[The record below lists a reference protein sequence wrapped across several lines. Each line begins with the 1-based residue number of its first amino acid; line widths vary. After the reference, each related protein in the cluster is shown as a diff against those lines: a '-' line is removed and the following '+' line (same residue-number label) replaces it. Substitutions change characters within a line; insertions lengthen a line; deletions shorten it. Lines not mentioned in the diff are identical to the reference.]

1 MPGRRFYFV
10 YITASATRV
19 LYTGVTRDLV
29 RRVGQ
34 HRAGLVP
41 GFTRRY
47 RVTKLVWFEVQES
60 PVTAILREKQIK
72 AGKRRNKTELI
83 EAINPVRRDLWPTL

>member
-1 MPGRRFYFV
+1 M
-10 YITASATRV
+10 ASATRV

-41 GFTRRY
+41 RFTRKY
-47 RVTKLVWFEVQES
+47 RVTKLVWFEVHQS

-72 AGKRRNKTELI
+72 AGNRHSKLGLI
-83 EAINPVRRDLWPTL
+83 EAINPVWNDLWRTL